1 VKRNDVVELRRQH
14 CQRKWHE
21 VARKQQQP
29 TEQLN
34 REEEC
39 GKMRLADGDKKLN
52 RERIRRGRLVERRRT
67 EPMKRAALYCR
78 VSTIDQHP
86 ETQLGELRQFAAN
99 RFEIVGEYTDHGFSG
114 TRARRPELDRM
125 MDDAR
130 RHKFDVLLVWSC
142 DRLARST
149 KHLLQTIDELNGF
162 GIQFLSQREAIDTEG
177 PLGRAILVIVS
188 AMAELERCIIIERVR
203 AGMRRARLE
212 GRQIGRARLDV
223 DRRQVIDDRR
233 SGMSLTQVAKKH
245 GISRA
250 SVCRLMKEA
259 SGNSSSVL
267 LEGGFGQEAHA

>member
-1 VKRNDVVELRRQH
+1 
-14 CQRKWHE
+14 
-21 VARKQQQP
+21 
-29 TEQLN
+29 
-34 REEEC
+34 
-39 GKMRLADGDKKLN
+39 
-52 RERIRRGRLVERRRT
+52 
-67 EPMKRAALYCR
+67 MKRAALYCR
-78 VSTIDQHP
+78 VSTVDQHP

-99 RFEIVGEYTDHGFSG
+99 KGFTIVGEYTDKGYCG
-114 TRARRPELDRM
+114 ARARRPELDRM

-130 RHKFDVLLVWSC
+130 KHRFDVLLVWSC

-149 KHLLQTIDELNGF
+149 KHLLQTIDELNGM

-223 DRRQVIDDRR
+223 NREQVISDRR

-250 SVCRLMKEA
+250 SVCRLVKEA
-259 SGNSSSVL
+259 NDTRAVPPFIGSTPEQACAASA
-267 LEGGFGQEAHA
+267 Q

>member
-1 VKRNDVVELRRQH
+1 
-14 CQRKWHE
+14 
-21 VARKQQQP
+21 
-29 TEQLN
+29 
-34 REEEC
+34 
-39 GKMRLADGDKKLN
+39 
-52 RERIRRGRLVERRRT
+52 
-67 EPMKRAALYCR
+67 MKRAALYCR
-78 VSTIDQHP
+78 VSTVDQHP

-99 RFEIVGEYTDHGFSG
+99 KGFTVVGEYIDRGYCG
-114 TRARRPELDRM
+114 ARVRRPELDRM

-130 RHKFDVLLVWSC
+130 RHRFDVLLVWSC

-149 KHLLQTIDELNGF
+149 KHLLQTIDELNGM

-188 AMAELERCIIIERVR
+188 AVAELERCIIIERVR

-223 DRRQVIDDRR
+223 NREQVIRDRR

-259 SGNSSSVL
+259 SVSADASVPAFAGKMS
-267 LEGGFGQEAHA
+267 EQASAAGAAE